1 MHCNWTLDWIM
12 HVLGSRHR
20 RHKNMEQ
27 KTLSSIIT
35 GVHVEKGHRI
45 WNQGPQLIEYV
56 FGIPAIPIV
65 KICYYEKR
73 ISNLSV
79 KEVNSIFATMYY

>member
-1 MHCNWTLDWIM
+1 M

-27 KTLSSIIT
+27 KTLSSIISV
-35 GVHVEKGHRI
+35 VHAEKGHRI

-56 FGIPAIPIV
+56 FGIPAIPIA
-65 KICYYEKR
+65 KNFLWKKNIKFKC
-73 ISNLSV
+73 
-79 KEVNSIFATMYY
+79 